1 MVLSS
6 NKYYI
11 KTAMFDLLE
20 IRTLGQL
27 HIQWRSATTP
37 LVLAPRETLLLVYLA
52 YQQLPISRH
61 ALYDLLWPQEERPRA
76 QGNLR
81 KLLLD
86 LRRSVGNLIQA
97 DREVV
102 TVQDSPHS
110 IWLDVH
116 KFKWHM
122 TPLLQPQNIQTPQ
135 AIDIPKLI
143 EGVKLYRGD
152 FLADLKAPRS
162 YHLSAWVDQEQRGLR
177 QQMSLALR
185 ALVTHFSVRAQYR
198 DAIHYATQLLQLNVF
213 DELMVGETMRLWS
226 YVGERDQALTLFRTY
241 RQTLRRELKS
251 APSPTLEQLYQ
262 EIRSGITPA
271 AGPAPAPGVRNPP
284 AAHLAPP
291 PAQATG
297 GERQA
302 GPLHTMPKPLTPLVG
317 REEVM
322 TKLHHMVQDPT
333 VRLITL
339 AGPGGIGKTHL
350 ALTLGNQLAD
360 QELIKVAF
368 VGLERFHDTLAPPTL
383 TFHPL
388 PPSNERRQ
396 QVMRAIADLFSP
408 AVALDEFAIGQLL
421 AQLHQ
426 HNLLLIMDY
435 FDPFMAEAPLLT
447 ELLQNTTRLKLLVT
461 ARGAL
466 QIPGEAV
473 IRLAGL
479 TTPAPAAG
487 LPRGQSPA
495 PSLTAAVELFLRCVK
510 RHDSTAK
517 HDDQLPAIEQ
527 ICQLLEG
534 NPLALVLAAGLTP
547 HYHYTELVE
556 LLAQGIDGLTQS
568 GHGLPRR
575 QQSLALL
582 LAQTWG
588 QLAGEAQQLL
598 LALTVFEGSF
608 SRKAAMTVAG
618 ATLEQ
623 LGMLVNHNWLLAQKA
638 GRYRMPR
645 LIYHYVKRH
654 VSGAQPA
661 AQQLQAH
668 HAEYYLS
675 HFLEQIATNR
685 AAAQGRVRFVFM
697 EDEGNI
703 AAALRW
709 TLAYGEPQHKAAC
722 QRLLPLLEPSPL
734 LMKVK

>member
-1 MVLSS
+1 
-6 NKYYI
+6 
-11 KTAMFDLLE
+11 MFDLLE

-27 HIQWRSATTP
+27 HIQWRSAATQ
-37 LVLAPRETLLLVYLA
+37 LALAPRETLLLVYLA

-81 KLLLD
+81 KLILD
-86 LRRSVGNLIQA
+86 LRRSVGDLIQA
-97 DREVV
+97 DREMV

-122 TPLLQPQNIQTPQ
+122 TPLLQPQNIQMPQ

-152 FLADLKAPRS
+152 FLADLKTPRS

-185 ALVTHFSVRAQYR
+185 ALVTHFSARAQYR
-198 DAIHYATQLLQLNVF
+198 DAIHYATHLLQLDAF
-213 DELMVGETMRLWS
+213 EEAMVGETMRLWS
-226 YVGERDQALTLFRTY
+226 YIGERDQALTLFRTY

-251 APSPTLEQLYQ
+251 VPGPALEQLYQ
-262 EIRSGITPA
+262 EIRSGLTPA
-271 AGPAPAPGVRNPP
+271 AGPTPAPVVRNRPP
-284 AAHLAPP
+284 THLAAPT
-291 PAQATG
+291 AQAPR
-297 GERQA
+297 GERQV
-302 GPLHTMPKPLTPLVG
+302 GPMHTMPKPLTPLVG

-339 AGPGGIGKTHL
+339 AGLGGSGKTHL
-350 ALTLGNQLAD
+350 ALTLGNQLVD
-360 QELIKVAF
+360 QELIEVAF
-368 VGLERFHDTLAPPTL
+368 VGLERFHDTLAPSTL

-408 AVALDEFAIGQLL
+408 AVALDEFAIGQVL

-426 HNLLLIMDY
+426 HSLLLIMDY

-473 IRLAGL
+473 VRLVGL
-479 TTPAPAAG
+479 TTPAAG
-487 LPRGQSPA
+487 LPREQSP
-495 PSLTAAVELFLRCVK
+495 AVELFLRCVK

-517 HDDQLPAIEQ
+517 HDDHLPAIEQ

-534 NPLALVLAAGLTP
+534 NPLALELAAGLTP

-556 LLAQGIDGLTQS
+556 LLTQGIDGLTQS

-575 QQSLALL
+575 QQSLTLL
-582 LAQTWG
+582 LADAWR

-618 ATLEQ
+618 AALEQ

-654 VSGAQPA
+654 VTGAQPA

-675 HFLEQIATNR
+675 HFLEEIATNR

-734 LMKVK
+734 LMRGKVINR